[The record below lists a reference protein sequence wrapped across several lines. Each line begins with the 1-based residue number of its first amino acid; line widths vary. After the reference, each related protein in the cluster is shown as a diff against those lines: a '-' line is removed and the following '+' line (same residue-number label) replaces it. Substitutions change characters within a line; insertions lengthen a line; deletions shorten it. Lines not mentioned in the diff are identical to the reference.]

1 MRYLLIVLLSACSV
15 QAMAASF
22 SINGAYRRETYRN
35 YQKTINTG
43 TGSLTVGQYVYKAE
57 PDNAFCFGATL
68 QTNGKQV
75 AGRLSADAV
84 FLSGSVTY
92 VQLAPELCVGV
103 LDRRGFNAYLAGGPE
118 GYLCVRGGL
127 RHYWGVAGGVSAG
140 VGPLALHFRYHR
152 GFTPMLKEAAG
163 PGTQGLTSR
172 AYSFGIS
179 LALADW

>member
-1 MRYLLIVLLSACSV
+1 MRYLLIVLLSVFSV

-43 TGSLTVGQYVYKAE
+43 TGALTVGQYKYKAE

-84 FLSGSVTY
+84 FLSGSITLA
-92 VQLAPELCVGV
+92 QLAPELCIGV

-118 GYLCVRGGL
+118 GYLCLRGGL

-152 GFTPMLKEAAG
+152 GFTPLVKDDTG
-163 PGTQGLTSR
+163 PVTVGLTSR
-172 AYSFGIS
+172 AYSFGLS